1 MAHFF
6 MARFGRDLPAYD
18 LPAGVTIRTFAPGDE
33 ETFLRCCAGGELGT
47 ESWSLDDVRE
57 KLLGKPGVAP
67 ERVFFAEDAQ
77 GRAGATATAVFEEG
91 RGYVHMVAAD
101 PSFRG
106 KGLGKAACYAAVRC
120 LVDAGYD
127 YIVLETDDFRA
138 PALHIYDWLGFV
150 RTGVPDRVREALAAC
165 GLVPLPE
172 EPIIERTC
180 PFSREKVMSFNTS
193 VRSKLLLKCSTS
205 RIATRPTS
213 CLLYTSRCV

>member
-18 LPAGVTIRTFAPGDE
+18 PPAGVTIRTFAPGDE

-106 KGLGKAACYAAVRC
+106 KGLGSQVVCALQAHLSAPRVCVY
-120 LVDAGYD
+120 
-127 YIVLETDDFRA
+127 RA
-138 PALHIYDWLGFV
+138 RGENEAFYRALGFQQSASFV
-150 RTGVPDRVREALAAC
+150 ELRV
-165 GLVPLPE
+165 LPE
-172 EPIIERTC
+172 QPERLMRRLIE
-180 PFSREKVMSFNTS
+180 
-193 VRSKLLLKCSTS
+193 
-205 RIATRPTS
+205 
-213 CLLYTSRCV
+213 

>member
-77 GRAGATATAVFEEG
+77 GRAGATTTAVFEEG

-120 LVDAGYD
+120 LVDGLSDDSRYD
-127 YIVLETDDFRA
+127 LTARTPGNRLVRVVGDKS
-138 PALHIYDWLGFV
+138 ALGQFKEVKI
-150 RTGVPDRVREALAAC
+150 TGANKWSLFGE
-165 GLVPLPE
+165 LV
-172 EPIIERTC
+172 
-180 PFSREKVMSFNTS
+180 
-193 VRSKLLLKCSTS
+193 
-205 RIATRPTS
+205 
-213 CLLYTSRCV
+213 

>member
-18 LPAGVTIRTFAPGDE
+18 PPAGVTIRTFAPGDE

-47 ESWSLDDVRE
+47 ESWSLEDVRE

-77 GRAGATATAVFEEG
+77 GRAGATTTAVFEEG

-106 KGLGKAACYAAVRC
+106 KGLGKAACYAAVR
-120 LVDAGYD
+120 
-127 YIVLETDDFRA
+127 TK
-138 PALHIYDWLGFV
+138 P
-150 RTGVPDRVREALAAC
+150 
-165 GLVPLPE
+165 
-172 EPIIERTC
+172 
-180 PFSREKVMSFNTS
+180 SQS
-193 VRSKLLLKCSTS
+193 
-205 RIATRPTS
+205 
-213 CLLYTSRCV
+213 